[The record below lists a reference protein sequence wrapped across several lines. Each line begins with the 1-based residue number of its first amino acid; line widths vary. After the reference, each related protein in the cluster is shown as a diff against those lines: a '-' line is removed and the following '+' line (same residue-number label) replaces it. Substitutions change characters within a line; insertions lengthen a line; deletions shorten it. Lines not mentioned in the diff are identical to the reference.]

1 MKKSMRI
8 ASACVACLALLSF
21 SACGAPGSQGSKDAG
36 GADQVHSDAKAND
49 DAKCQNTIKKKGVE
63 KVTVWAWYPAMEKMV
78 DTFNDQH
85 DDVQVCWTRAGS
97 GQTQY
102 QKITTAVKAK
112 SGLADVVQIEYDVLS
127 QYVSGVE
134 KHLVDL
140 NQFGADKLSDKY
152 TKGVWN
158 AVSLRGGKSVYAIP
172 VDQGPYVMM
181 YRKDIFDKYG
191 VKVPTTWQEYEQ
203 AGKELRQKGFQGH
216 IGNYEPSG
224 NGSNV
229 TLIAQNKGKVY
240 DYSASQPDKLG
251 VDFTSKES
259 KEVMEYW
266 QRLAKEGVVTTDDAY
281 TAEWYKKI
289 VDGSWATAV
298 CASWLVGNLR
308 GVSGA
313 DSSADW
319 KVAKAPGWSSTTP
332 SVNFGGSSLAV
343 TDQAKVT
350 KKAAKV
356 AMEFFDDPAI
366 QQTAI
371 TESGLFPTWTKV
383 LNSESFQNMT
393 DPFYGDQKINQV
405 IAPVA
410 LGYKGYDF
418 LPFQPYAY
426 DEQTKVFTEIVR
438 NGADVPSSLRAL
450 NKTLTDYATQ
460 QGFTVKK

>member
-8 ASACVACLALLSF
+8 ASTCIACLSILLV
-21 SACGAPGSQGSKDAG
+21 SACGGADSGSKEANE
-36 GADQVHSDAKAND
+36 APIHSDAKANNN
-49 DAKCQNTIKKKGVE
+49 AKCQNTIKKQGVE

-78 DTFNDQH
+78 DTFNDRH

-102 QKITTAVKAK
+102 QKIATAVKAK
-112 SGLADVVQIEYDVLS
+112 SGLADVVQVEYDVIS

-134 KHLVDL
+134 KHIVNL
-140 NQFGADKLSDKY
+140 NQFGADRLSNKF

-158 AVSLRGGKSVYAIP
+158 SVSLGGGKSVYAIP
-172 VDQGPYVMM
+172 VDQGPYIMM

-240 DYSASQPDKLG
+240 EYSAAQPDKVG
-251 VDFTSKES
+251 VNFTSQES
-259 KEVMEYW
+259 KAVMEYW
-266 QRLAKEGVVTTDDAY
+266 QRLAKEGTVTTDDAY

-298 CASWLVGNLR
+298 CASWLVGSLR
-308 GVSGA
+308 GISGA
-313 DSSADW
+313 DTSANW
-319 KVAKAPGWSSTTP
+319 KVAPAPTWDSSTP

-343 TDQAKVT
+343 TDQAKDT
-350 KKAAKV
+350 KMAAKV
-356 AMEFFDDPAI
+356 AMEFFDNPDI
-366 QQTAI
+366 QQIAV
-371 TESGLFPTWTKV
+371 TESGLFPTWTAILHSDAFK
-383 LNSESFQNMT
+383 NMT
-393 DPFYGDQKINQV
+393 DPFYGDQKINNV

-410 LGYKGYDF
+410 MAYKGYDF

-426 DEQTKVFTEIVR
+426 DEQTKVFTDIVR
-438 NGADVPSSLRAL
+438 NGADVSGSLQSL
-450 NKTLTDYATQ
+450 NTTLSNYATQ
-460 QGFTVKK
+460 QGFTVKQ